1 MFRLI
6 ESLKNYLLYYY
17 KQIPYTMISLKSIVG
32 EVRREDL
39 LEEWEKKK
47 AVLVS

>member
-1 MFRLI
+1 
-6 ESLKNYLLYYY
+6 
-17 KQIPYTMISLKSIVG
+17 MISLKSIVG